1 MSRTNPNPT
10 ITTSTVSLNAI
21 QPRRRT
27 AQNYLV
33 IWVDGNIDKN
43 SEDCRNTL
51 AQLRA
56 VVSEVKLC
64 TTPEYCVEF
73 LNEMDEGKAFII
85 SSGALGQ
92 SFVNNIH
99 GMSKVNAI
107 YIFCGNKARHELWA
121 KEWQKIRGVFTS
133 IKPICESLKEVA
145 HECDHNSIPMNF
157 VPKRCT
163 PDAAFNEQKL
173 NQLPPAY
180 MYSVVFKDIL
190 LEIDDDDTKS
200 MNTLVKFCQQQN
212 IPDAEINEF
221 KRKYHQK
228 SSVWW
233 YTCGNFLYCM
243 LNRGLRSLDLEVMT
257 KLGFFI
263 RHLHRQLEQLHQKQ
277 LVNFQQI
284 FTVYHGQGL
293 SQQDF
298 QNLVDM
304 KDGLLP
310 FNNFLSTN
318 MKKNV
323 ALKIVELAMQ
333 ENPYTVGVIFIMTID
348 PSKIS
353 TSSTPF
359 AMIDECSASPEKKQI
374 LFTMHTVFRV
384 VEIKQTPKNS
394 RLWEVQL
401 AITDERDSQ
410 LSALTNRT
418 KEEIQGSNR
427 WQRMCKLMLKVGHFD
442 QAEKRYSELLENFAN
457 GSDRAHIYH
466 QLGWLKNDQGKYEK
480 AVKFYK
486 KHLRIKRKTLSEDD
500 ASLANTYNSIAGVYD
515 NMEEY
520 SKALEFYQKSLKI
533 SEKTMPPNHPDLAT
547 SYSNIGLVYKK
558 MDKYSKALSYLEKAL
573 IILRKSLPSTHPSIK
588 NTMAGI
594 EEVKKKL

>member
-173 NQLPPAY
+173 NQLPPTY
-180 MYSVVFKDIL
+180 MYSVIFKDIL

-348 PSKIS
+348 PI
-353 TSSTPF
+353 
-359 AMIDECSASPEKKQI
+359 
-374 LFTMHTVFRV
+374 
-384 VEIKQTPKNS
+384 
-394 RLWEVQL
+394 QL

-418 KEEIQGSNR
+418 KEEIQGSSG

-442 QAEKRYSELLENFAN
+442 QADKRYSELLENFAN

-466 QLGWLKNDQGKYEK
+466 QLGWLKNDQGKYEE

-486 KHLRIKRKTLSEDD
+486 KHLRIKRKTVSEDD

-588 NTMAGI
+588 NMMTGI

>member
-10 ITTSTVSLNAI
+10 ITTSTVSSNAI

-33 IWVDGNIDKN
+33 IWVDGNIDEN

-56 VVSEVKLC
+56 VVSEVKPC

-92 SFVNNIH
+92 SLVNNIH

-133 IKPICESLKEVA
+133 IKPICESLKKVP

-173 NQLPPAY
+173 NQLPPTY
-180 MYSVVFKDIL
+180 MYSVIFKDIL

-348 PSKIS
+348 PI
-353 TSSTPF
+353 
-359 AMIDECSASPEKKQI
+359 
-374 LFTMHTVFRV
+374 
-384 VEIKQTPKNS
+384 
-394 RLWEVQL
+394 QL

-418 KEEIQGSNR
+418 KEEIQGSSG

-442 QAEKRYSELLENFAN
+442 QADKRYSELLENFAN

-466 QLGWLKNDQGKYEK
+466 QLGWLKNDQGKYEE

-486 KHLRIKRKTLSEDD
+486 KHLRIKRKTVSEDD

-588 NTMAGI
+588 NMMTGI